1 MRKEIDGVNNVSL
14 FFRNPHPPTIRD
26 SEKKGLKKIMHPF
39 SRLAFMNIEKKKMDF
54 LWDSKKVLYRLIDVI
69 LYYSDY
75 NSVFFVFLSL
85 TTY

>member
-1 MRKEIDGVNNVSL
+1 MRKEIGVNNVSL

-39 SRLAFMNIEKKKMDF
+39 SRLAFMMNIEKKNGF
-54 LWDSKKVLYRLIDVI
+54 SVRQQKKYRLIDVI

-75 NSVFFVFLSL
+75 NSVFFVFFPI
-85 TTY
+85 TY

>member
-39 SRLAFMNIEKKKMDF
+39 SRLAFMNIEKKNGF
-54 LWDSKKVLYRLIDVI
+54 
-69 LYYSDY
+69 
-75 NSVFFVFLSL
+75 SVRQQKSTLPFN
-85 TTY
+85 